1 MLNHRLASF
10 SNQFASEVGI
20 RRASILFQLMRM
32 DLVDGLLRLNG
43 NI

>member
-10 SNQFASEVGI
+10 GNQFASGAI
-20 RRASILFQLMRM
+20 RRATILFQLMRM